1 MTLSGSTVIESHDV
15 PLPSHCVDVGER
27 KGVIL
32 RDCLGMRGCYVAL
45 SHRWTDETS
54 KCKTTQANYEARTRG
69 VGFSTLS
76 KNLRD
81 VMIFAQKLGVR
92 YVWIDSLCIIQD
104 SEADVRQE
112 LLKMAQYYQNALC
125 TLAIECQGGKGLLR
139 QQGGRPFEKLVRL
152 PYREA
157 GTRKGYFY
165 VYRRAVREAIEFM
178 TEVDQCELLRRGWVC
193 QEFFLSRRIIHIA
206 PTGTYLECRSQ
217 EPLSMSNQT
226 IDMILDWTS
235 DHGNPLRRGD
245 LRHVFKADFCA
256 KPRFSLWYELAAL
269 YSQMILTE
277 ITDHL
282 KAIAGIASEFALL
295 GSSTAPSQTKS
306 RQTESSLTESN
317 QTKSSQTESSQTESS
332 ETEPSPQSDNYQAKY
347 VSGLWLHDIHYG
359 LLWQGLIQG
368 PKVCHCGAPSWSWLS
383 FAGPVSWFPS
393 RTLRENAC
401 EILSVT
407 REEQANPDLYLIT
420 QPSALILMGKMQPVL
435 VHGYVSEDV
444 YSEVSNMTAGGPLSA
459 ADPGDGD
466 YRVKHAVLI
475 SPTSL
480 PDIAAGWGIFDRP
493 DLLKS
498 LGDDES
504 KSYMTLAFCVAL
516 RGIVKLG
523 FKDKLNVADVLFVEP
538 VEEGEGRFRRVG
550 VGSIA
555 DPDILE
561 HFTNSENMEIILL

>member
-1 MTLSGSTVIESHDV
+1 
-15 PLPSHCVDVGER
+15 
-27 KGVIL
+27 
-32 RDCLGMRGCYVAL
+32 MRGCYVAL